1 MTLGGVENVK
11 VSYSPRALREI
22 AEIYAYI
29 AKKNAAGAE
38 CVRDRINEAAA
49 FVGDFPSTGRAVPLK
64 NIRVIPVDPYPYL
77 IFFREVPRQREVRIL
92 RVRHAA
98 RRPLYVNEPAREF
111 AR

>member
-1 MTLGGVENVK
+1 VEIVK

-29 AKKNAAGAE
+29 VKENPAGAE
-38 CVRDRINEAAA
+38 RVRDRIKEVAAL
-49 FVGDFPSTGRAVPLK
+49 VGDFPSTGRAVSMK

-77 IFFREVPRQREVRIL
+77 VFFREVPRQREVRIL

-98 RRPLYVNEPAREF
+98 RRRLYVNEPAREF

>member
-1 MTLGGVENVK
+1 VS

-29 AKKNAAGAE
+29 AKENPTGAE
-38 CVRDRINEAAA
+38 RVRDRIKEVAA
-49 FVGDFPSTGRAVPLK
+49 FVGEFPSAGRAVSLK
-64 NIRVIPVDPYPYL
+64 NIRVIPVDPHPYL

-98 RRPLYVNEPAREF
+98 RRPLYVNEPTREF